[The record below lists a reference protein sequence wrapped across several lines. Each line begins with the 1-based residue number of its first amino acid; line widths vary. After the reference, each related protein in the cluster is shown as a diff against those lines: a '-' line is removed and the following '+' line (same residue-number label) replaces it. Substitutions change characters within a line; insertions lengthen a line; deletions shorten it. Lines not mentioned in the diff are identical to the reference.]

1 MHSLSAK
8 TISIFGHALVLTL
21 MLMLMSW
28 SANRDGAV
36 TQDPS
41 TRIDSALTL
50 AQRLF

>member
-8 TISIFGHALVLTL
+8 TLSIFGHALVLTL

-28 SANRDGAV
+28 SANRDGAIS
-36 TQDPS
+36 QDAPQQS
-41 TRIDSALTL
+41 DSALTL